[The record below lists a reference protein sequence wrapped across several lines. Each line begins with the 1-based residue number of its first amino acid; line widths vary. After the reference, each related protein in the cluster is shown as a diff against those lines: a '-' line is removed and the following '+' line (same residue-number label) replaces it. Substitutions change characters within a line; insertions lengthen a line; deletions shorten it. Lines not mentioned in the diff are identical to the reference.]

1 MEFNESLPPLVGYL
15 ERDDT
20 AMEMWYQIIDQKI
33 PLRLKSKNASWSL
46 RIRSEEDGADPTFS
60 LVLGFRSQKTTSYK
74 PLDMI
79 KVIDIH
85 VKGDH
90 VFLDVVNTEA
100 DNAWGCIVMRPEDCT
115 VFDVTWMT
123 TTGKDLE
130 WPFSLVTESFVES
143 KLKLFRGNNLD
154 MCRDL
159 ADFVRK
165 GYSVRARGLRET
177 HDRIEKRKADL
188 SISTDQAEGST
199 DQSSKSQK
207 GSVPNYNRVGIVAC
221 LNFLGR
227 SLRNDRRARADAI
240 NVSRL
245 VVYPLSHMYLGGRLD
260 SNAILCRLYRSCR

>member
-15 ERDDT
+15 ERDDS
-20 AMEMWYQIIDQKI
+20 AMEMWYEILDQKI

-60 LVLGFRSQKTTSYK
+60 LVLGFRSYKSSSWK
-74 PLDMI
+74 PLDTI

-100 DNAWGCIVMRPEDCT
+100 DNALGCIVMRPEDCT
-115 VFDVTWMT
+115 GFDPTWMMT
-123 TTGKDLE
+123 TAKDLE
-130 WPFSLVTESFVES
+130 WPFSLVTETFIES

-165 GYSVRARGLRET
+165 GYSVRARGLVEA
-177 HDRIEKRKADL
+177 HDRIQKRKAEL
-188 SISTDQAEGST
+188 SMATDQAEGST

-207 GSVPNYNRVGIVAC
+207 GSVPNYNRDGIVAC
-221 LNFLGR
+221 LNFPGR
-227 SLRNDRRARADAI
+227 SLRIDSRATADAI

-245 VVYPLSHMYLGGRLD
+245 VVNPHSLMYLGGRLD
-260 SNAILCRLYRSCR
+260 SNAIHCRLFRSCR